1 MEAFSSAGFGALSA
15 KLSLL
20 PLFDVSHSW
29 THPVGSHPGVLQVL
43 PDTSSSTTGGTI
55 PLVEKHWAKVINCM
69 WSTTLAFFI
78 TKDGTISFLKCS
90 HKTSTLFSY
99 NLLYHYN

>member
-29 THPVGSHPGVLQVL
+29 THCQLAVIQGSYKYYQIPPQV
-43 PDTSSSTTGGTI
+43 
-55 PLVEKHWAKVINCM
+55 PLVGPYHWLRN
-69 WSTTLAFFI
+69 T
-78 TKDGTISFLKCS
+78 GLKSLTVCGQQ
-90 HKTSTLFSY
+90 H
-99 NLLYHYN
+99 